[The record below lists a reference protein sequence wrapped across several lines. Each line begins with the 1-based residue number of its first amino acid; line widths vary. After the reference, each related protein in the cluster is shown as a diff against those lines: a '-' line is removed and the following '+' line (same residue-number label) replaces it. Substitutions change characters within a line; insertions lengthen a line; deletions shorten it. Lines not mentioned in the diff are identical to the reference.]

1 MALSRAQVQTLF
13 LGLSQAQV
21 KLEHLIFIDEL
32 NSNTHYSTNLDSFT
46 ALSEMMHL
54 YKIIEV
60 MMMHLAMFIKINV
73 PLASPLTTKFFYFF
87 LTQFLPFFA
96 IHIIYSVL

>member
-32 NSNTHYSTNLDSFT
+32 NSNTHYSTKLDSFT

-73 PLASPLTTKFFYFF
+73 SLAIFETYYFYDLF
-87 LTQFLPFFA
+87 LQFCRK
-96 IHIIYSVL
+96 HG